1 MQSIRYRPGAADR
14 KAISPAGGSSLVIPM
29 LLGILL
35 DGIPESLVIG
45 LGILE
50 GGSVS
55 LAMLAAVFISNL
67 PTRKRLEAIAGL

>member
-1 MQSIRYRPGAADR
+1 M
-14 KAISPAGGSSLVIPM
+14 IPM

>member
-1 MQSIRYRPGAADR
+1 M
-14 KAISPAGGSSLVIPM
+14 IPM

-67 PTRKRLEAIAGL
+67 PTRKRLEAGGAQPGQWWMRCRLSPLRDLCDS